1 MTFVL
6 LFVILNVACFLIW
19 FGYKKSNLYNGWND
33 CCVISGTVAFVVTLA
48 LFVLS
53 LTLIN
58 RQAKF
63 NYIIEQHDN
72 LELMVKSYNVQSD
85 AIKIESLEYDIREKV
100 LEMNNTIS
108 KHKVMSQSIWVNPW
122 YSETVG
128 NLKKL
133 EVKPVK

>member
-6 LFVILNVACFLIW
+6 LFAILVVACFLTW
-19 FGYKKSNLYNGWND
+19 LGCKKSNFYNGWD
-33 CCVISGTVAFVVTLA
+33 TVCGISGTVAFIVALA
-48 LFVLS
+48 LFIIS

-72 LELMVKSYNVQSD
+72 LELMVNSYNVQSN
-85 AIKIESLEYDIREKV
+85 AIKVESLEYDIREKV
-100 LEMNNTIS
+100 LEMNNTVS
-108 KHKVMSQSIWVNPW
+108 KHKVMSQSIWVKPW